1 MYVAAVTNPPEHV
14 SSTAPRP
21 AAQRPAVLRHWAAW
35 AAIGATALVAFDLSE
50 GVDVAPALA
59 ASALVYFGAAVLA
72 RPSIAWAL
80 FFGSVAVVFATELLG
95 GGDVD
100 PTWVVLALAL
110 PLLVHGLRPAARRD
124 RDGLPPLQVA
134 AVLAFGGAAALALGA
149 GGDLGGY
156 LVAAGLF
163 GHALWDAHHYRI
175 DQVVVRPF
183 AEFCL
188 VLDTLLAAIIV
199 AVTVNG

>member
-1 MYVAAVTNPPEHV
+1 MTNPPEHV
-14 SSTAPRP
+14 PSTAR
-21 AAQRPAVLRHWAAW
+21 RPAVLRHWAAW
-35 AAIGATALVAFDLSE
+35 AAIGATALIAFDMSE

-72 RPSIAWAL
+72 RPTTAWAA
-80 FFGSVAVVFATELLG
+80 FFCTVVVIFATELLG
-95 GGDVD
+95 GGDLD

-110 PLLVHGLRPAARRD
+110 PLLVYGLRPAALRD
-124 RDGLPPLQVA
+124 RHGLPPLQVA
-134 AVLAFGGAAALALGA
+134 ALLAFGGAAALALGA
-149 GGDLGGY
+149 GDDMGAY

-175 DQVVVRPF
+175 DKVVVRPF

-188 VLDTLLAAIIV
+188 VLDTLLAATVV